1 MADKF
6 EQELEQLGAAEVRS
20 RLATK
25 AYLGAKASLALAWL
39 ERRSEASHSEQAAV
53 AREAMDAAWAAAR
66 AAETANT
73 RATIAI
79 TVAIASAV
87 IAIVVGVIPFLLKP

>member
-6 EQELEQLGAAEVRS
+6 EQELEQVGAAEVRS

-25 AYLGAKASLALAWL
+25 VYLGVKASLALAWL
-39 ERRSEASHSEQAAV
+39 ERRNEASHSEQAAV
-53 AREAMDAAWAAAR
+53 ARDARDAAWAAAR

-73 RATIAI
+73 KAMIAI
-79 TVAIASAV
+79 IVAIASAV
-87 IAIVVGVIPFLLKP
+87 IAIAIGVIPFLLKP

>member
-25 AYLGAKASLALAWL
+25 GYLGAKASLALAWL

-53 AREAMDAAWAAAR
+53 ARDAKDAALR
-66 AAETANT
+66 AAVAAEKANT

-79 TVAIASAV
+79 IVAMISAAIA
-87 IAIVVGVIPFLLKP
+87 IAVGVIPFLLKH